1 MASGQTGPGLRVSDA
16 NCRPGE
22 HAVSGGYVM
31 REVNFATVTEQ
42 WGLPIP
48 FAEADTDWMAGRHQ
62 RRRAPKRV
70 TAYVICVPD

>member
-1 MASGQTGPGLRVSDA
+1 MRVSDA

-42 WGLPIP
+42 WSLPIP
-48 FAEADTDWMAGRHQ
+48 FVEDGIPTGWQVAINDGG
-62 RRRAPKRV
+62 PNKRI

>member
-1 MASGQTGPGLRVSDA
+1 MRVSDA

-42 WGLPIP
+42 WSLPTP
-48 FAEADTDWMAGRHQ
+48 FAEDGVPTGWQVAINDGGPT
-62 RRRAPKRV
+62 KRI

>member
-1 MASGQTGPGLRVSDA
+1 LRVSDA

-22 HAVSGGYVM
+22 HAISGGYVM

-42 WGLPIP
+42 WSLPIP
-48 FAEADTDWMAGRHQ
+48 FAEDGIPTGWQVAINDGG
-62 RRRAPKRV
+62 PKKRI

>member
-1 MASGQTGPGLRVSDA
+1 LRVSDA

-22 HAVSGGYVM
+22 HAISGGYVM

-42 WGLPIP
+42 WSLPTPFVEDGIP
-48 FAEADTDWMAGRHQ
+48 TGWQVAINDGGHN
-62 RRRAPKRV
+62 KRI